1 MPKYEVIK
9 PWNGVSKGQVLEL
22 DTLAAAL
29 LPNVREVGA
38 LRNGSLTLDV
48 SAQVDEAARQALAEA
63 RASVD
68 AMIDEAKAQA
78 EGIIAAANAEAVS
91 IREQAKAQAE
101 GIIAAA
107 NAEAVSIREQ
117 AKAQAE
123 GIIAAANAEAVS
135 IREQAKAQAGTLT
148 PAIPDGSERREL
160 IKARLKELK
169 IEFDGRQGEEAL
181 AALLPEGELAK
192 LFPAK

>member
-22 DTLAAAL
+22 ESLAAAL

-48 SAQVDEAARQALAEA
+48 SAQVDEAAEQALAEA
-63 RASVD
+63 RVSVD

-78 EGIIAAANAEAVS
+78 EGIIAAANAEA
-91 IREQAKAQAE
+91 A
-101 GIIAAA
+101 
-107 NAEAVSIREQ
+107 
-117 AKAQAE
+117 
-123 GIIAAANAEAVS
+123 S

-192 LFPAK
+192 LFPAKCA

>member
-22 DTLAAAL
+22 ESLAAAL

-78 EGIIAAANAEAVS
+78 
-91 IREQAKAQAE
+91 
-101 GIIAAA
+101 
-107 NAEAVSIREQ
+107 
-117 AKAQAE
+117 
-123 GIIAAANAEAVS
+123 
-135 IREQAKAQAGTLT
+135 GTLT

-181 AALLPEGELAK
+181 AALLPEGELVK

>member
-22 DTLAAAL
+22 ESLAAAL

-38 LRNGSLTLDV
+38 LRSGSLTLDV

-63 RASVD
+63 RVSVD
-68 AMIDEAKAQA
+68 AMIDE
-78 EGIIAAANAEAVS
+78 
-91 IREQAKAQAE
+91 
-101 GIIAAA
+101 
-107 NAEAVSIREQ
+107 
-117 AKAQAE
+117 
-123 GIIAAANAEAVS
+123 
-135 IREQAKAQAGTLT
+135 AKAQAGTLT

-160 IKARLKELK
+160 IKARLKEPK

-181 AALLPEGELAK
+181 AALLPEGELVK

>member
-22 DTLAAAL
+22 DSLASAL

-38 LRNGSLTLDV
+38 LKSGSLTLDV
-48 SAQVDEAARQALAEA
+48 STQVDEAARQALAEA
-63 RASVD
+63 RVSVD
-68 AMIDEAKAQA
+68 AMIDE
-78 EGIIAAANAEAVS
+78 
-91 IREQAKAQAE
+91 
-101 GIIAAA
+101 
-107 NAEAVSIREQ
+107 
-117 AKAQAE
+117 
-123 GIIAAANAEAVS
+123 
-135 IREQAKAQAGTLT
+135 AKAQAGTLT

-181 AALLPEGELAK
+181 AALLPEGELVK

>member
-1 MPKYEVIK
+1 MPTYEVIK

-22 DTLAAAL
+22 ESLAAAL
-29 LPNVREVGA
+29 LSNVREVGA
-38 LRNGSLTLDV
+38 LKNGSLTLDV

-63 RASVD
+63 RVSVD

-78 EGIIAAANAEAVS
+78 EGIIAAANAEA
-91 IREQAKAQAE
+91 A
-101 GIIAAA
+101 
-107 NAEAVSIREQ
+107 
-117 AKAQAE
+117 
-123 GIIAAANAEAVS
+123 S

>member
-22 DTLAAAL
+22 ESLAAAL

-63 RASVD
+63 RVSVD

-78 EGIIAAANAEAVS
+78 EGIIAAANAEA
-91 IREQAKAQAE
+91 A
-101 GIIAAA
+101 
-107 NAEAVSIREQ
+107 
-117 AKAQAE
+117 
-123 GIIAAANAEAVS
+123 S

-181 AALLPEGELAK
+181 AALLPDGELAK

>member
-1 MPKYEVIK
+1 M
-9 PWNGVSKGQVLEL
+9 
-22 DTLAAAL
+22 
-29 LPNVREVGA
+29 
-38 LRNGSLTLDV
+38 DV

-63 RASVD
+63 RVSVD

-78 EGIIAAANAEAVS
+78 EGIIAAANAEA
-91 IREQAKAQAE
+91 A
-101 GIIAAA
+101 
-107 NAEAVSIREQ
+107 
-117 AKAQAE
+117 
-123 GIIAAANAEAVS
+123 S

>member
-78 EGIIAAANAEAVS
+78 EGIIAAANAEA
-91 IREQAKAQAE
+91 A
-101 GIIAAA
+101 
-107 NAEAVSIREQ
+107 
-117 AKAQAE
+117 
-123 GIIAAANAEAVS
+123 S

-160 IKARLKELK
+160 IKVRLKELK

-181 AALLPEGELAK
+181 AALLPEGELVK

>member
-1 MPKYEVIK
+1 
-9 PWNGVSKGQVLEL
+9 QVLEL
-22 DTLAAAL
+22 ESLAAAL

-38 LRNGSLTLDV
+38 LKNGSLTLDV

-68 AMIDEAKAQA
+68 AMIVDAKAQA
-78 EGIIAAANAEAVS
+78 EGIIAAANAEA
-91 IREQAKAQAE
+91 A
-101 GIIAAA
+101 
-107 NAEAVSIREQ
+107 
-117 AKAQAE
+117 
-123 GIIAAANAEAVS
+123 S

>member
-22 DTLAAAL
+22 ESLAAAL

-38 LRNGSLTLDV
+38 LRSGSLTLDV

-63 RASVD
+63 RVSVD
-68 AMIDEAKAQA
+68 AMIDE
-78 EGIIAAANAEAVS
+78 
-91 IREQAKAQAE
+91 
-101 GIIAAA
+101 
-107 NAEAVSIREQ
+107 
-117 AKAQAE
+117 
-123 GIIAAANAEAVS
+123 
-135 IREQAKAQAGTLT
+135 AKAQAGTLT

-169 IEFDGRQGEEAL
+169 IEFDGLQGEEAL
-181 AALLPEGELAK
+181 AALLPEGELVK

>member
-22 DTLAAAL
+22 ESLAAAL

-38 LRNGSLTLDV
+38 LRSGSLTLDV

-63 RASVD
+63 RVSVD
-68 AMIDEAKAQA
+68 AMIDE
-78 EGIIAAANAEAVS
+78 
-91 IREQAKAQAE
+91 
-101 GIIAAA
+101 
-107 NAEAVSIREQ
+107 
-117 AKAQAE
+117 
-123 GIIAAANAEAVS
+123 
-135 IREQAKAQAGTLT
+135 AKAQAGTLT

-181 AALLPEGELAK
+181 AALLPEGELVK
-192 LFPAK
+192 LFPA

>member
-22 DTLAAAL
+22 ESLAAAL

-38 LRNGSLTLDV
+38 LKNGSLTLDV

-68 AMIDEAKAQA
+68 AMIDE
-78 EGIIAAANAEAVS
+78 
-91 IREQAKAQAE
+91 
-101 GIIAAA
+101 
-107 NAEAVSIREQ
+107 
-117 AKAQAE
+117 
-123 GIIAAANAEAVS
+123 
-135 IREQAKAQAGTLT
+135 AKAQAGTLT

>member
-22 DTLAAAL
+22 ESLAAAL

-38 LRNGSLTLDV
+38 LRSGSLTLDV

-63 RASVD
+63 RVSVD
-68 AMIDEAKAQA
+68 AMIDE
-78 EGIIAAANAEAVS
+78 
-91 IREQAKAQAE
+91 
-101 GIIAAA
+101 
-107 NAEAVSIREQ
+107 
-117 AKAQAE
+117 
-123 GIIAAANAEAVS
+123 
-135 IREQAKAQAGTLT
+135 AKAQAGTLT

-181 AALLPEGELAK
+181 AALLPEGELVK

>member
-22 DTLAAAL
+22 ESLAAAL

-63 RASVD
+63 QASVD

-78 EGIIAAANAEAVS
+78 EGIIAAANAEA
-91 IREQAKAQAE
+91 A
-101 GIIAAA
+101 
-107 NAEAVSIREQ
+107 
-117 AKAQAE
+117 
-123 GIIAAANAEAVS
+123 S

>member
-1 MPKYEVIK
+1 MIK

-22 DTLAAAL
+22 ESLAAAL

-38 LRNGSLTLDV
+38 LRSGSLTLDV

-63 RASVD
+63 RVSVD
-68 AMIDEAKAQA
+68 AMIDE
-78 EGIIAAANAEAVS
+78 
-91 IREQAKAQAE
+91 
-101 GIIAAA
+101 
-107 NAEAVSIREQ
+107 
-117 AKAQAE
+117 
-123 GIIAAANAEAVS
+123 
-135 IREQAKAQAGTLT
+135 AKAQAGTLT

-181 AALLPEGELAK
+181 AALLPEGELVK

>member
-22 DTLAAAL
+22 ESLAAAL

-38 LRNGSLTLDV
+38 LRSGSLTLDV

-63 RASVD
+63 RVSVD
-68 AMIDEAKAQA
+68 AMIDE
-78 EGIIAAANAEAVS
+78 
-91 IREQAKAQAE
+91 
-101 GIIAAA
+101 
-107 NAEAVSIREQ
+107 
-117 AKAQAE
+117 
-123 GIIAAANAEAVS
+123 
-135 IREQAKAQAGTLT
+135 AKAQAGTLT

>member
-22 DTLAAAL
+22 DSLASAL
-29 LPNVREVGA
+29 LPNVREIGA
-38 LRNGSLTLDV
+38 LKNGSLTLDV
-48 SAQVDEAARQALAEA
+48 SAQVDEAAKQALAEA
-63 RASVD
+63 QASVD
-68 AMIDEAKAQA
+68 AMIVDAKAQA
-78 EGIIAAANAEAVS
+78 EGIIAAANAEAAN
-91 IREQAKAQAE
+91 IREQAK
-101 GIIAAA
+101 
-107 NAEAVSIREQ
+107 
-117 AKAQAE
+117 
-123 GIIAAANAEAVS
+123 
-135 IREQAKAQAGTLT
+135 AGTLT

>member
-22 DTLAAAL
+22 ESLAAAL

-38 LRNGSLTLDV
+38 LRSGSLTLDV

-63 RASVD
+63 RVSVD
-68 AMIDEAKAQA
+68 AMIDE
-78 EGIIAAANAEAVS
+78 
-91 IREQAKAQAE
+91 
-101 GIIAAA
+101 
-107 NAEAVSIREQ
+107 
-117 AKAQAE
+117 
-123 GIIAAANAEAVS
+123 
-135 IREQAKAQAGTLT
+135 AKAQAGTLT

-160 IKARLKELK
+160 IKARLKEMK

-181 AALLPEGELAK
+181 AALLPEGELVK

>member
-38 LRNGSLTLDV
+38 LKNGSLTLDV

-63 RASVD
+63 RVSVD

-78 EGIIAAANAEAVS
+78 EGIIAAANAEAAS

-107 NAEAVSIREQ
+107 NAEAASIREQ
-117 AKAQAE
+117 AKAQ
-123 GIIAAANAEAVS
+123 S
-135 IREQAKAQAGTLT
+135 GTLT

-181 AALLPEGELAK
+181 ATLLPEGELAK

>member
-22 DTLAAAL
+22 DSLASAL
-29 LPNVREVGA
+29 LPNVSEIGA
-38 LRNGSLTLDV
+38 LKNGSLTLDV
-48 SAQVDEAARQALAEA
+48 SAQVDEAAKQALAEA
-63 RASVD
+63 QASVD
-68 AMIDEAKAQA
+68 AM
-78 EGIIAAANAEAVS
+78 IAAANAEA
-91 IREQAKAQAE
+91 AK
-101 GIIAAA
+101 ILD
-107 NAEAVSIREQ
+107 
-117 AKAQAE
+117 
-123 GIIAAANAEAVS
+123 
-135 IREQAKAQAGTLT
+135 QAKAQAGTLT